1 MYIKESRLDKSQC
14 FKGPDHFITQFQN
27 IWYSNVFGISMFG
40 FQAPTV
46 CVKFERTILDSGFFM
61 LTQKNVLLLIFVKT
75 KKTEKVVESSRIIN
89 AIVP

>member
-1 MYIKESRLDKSQC
+1 
-14 FKGPDHFITQFQN
+14 
-27 IWYSNVFGISMFG
+27 MFG

-46 CVKFERTILDSGFFM
+46 RVKFERAILDLGFFM

-89 AIVP
+89 ANLVNLLLFPSQEVAM